1 MPLIIDAALVE
12 RCAMAAYVADR
23 PATGGDWDREG
34 DSHKELYHH
43 RPRRA
48 HRGATART

>member
-23 PATGGDWDREG
+23 PATGGDWDR
-34 DSHKELYHH
+34 
-43 RPRRA
+43 
-48 HRGATART
+48 